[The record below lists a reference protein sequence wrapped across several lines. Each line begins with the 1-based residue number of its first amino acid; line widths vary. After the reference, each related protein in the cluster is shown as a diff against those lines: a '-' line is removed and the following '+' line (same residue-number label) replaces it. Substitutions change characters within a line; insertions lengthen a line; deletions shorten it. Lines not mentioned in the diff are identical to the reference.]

1 MNTEIYTNLIS
12 NPDILKDHQTSEL
25 KKIIKEYPYFQSAR
39 ALYLKGLNN
48 QESFRY
54 NNELKTTAAFTSD
67 RTVLFDFI
75 TSTSF
80 ENTADIHHQISQK
93 IAQQDVFEFQEI
105 LPNIEQELA
114 LGTPINFSKNETH
127 SFQQWLQI
135 SVQKPIKREGLE
147 TKKNDKEFYAMANGG
162 LSTLVYAS
170 WTNDKK
176 LAAKEINHTFN
187 EIDRLFYKDGYI
199 NDNSFRGGRGQWYH
213 SYGVNIAL
221 GYVYIAKLW
230 GAEVPEKV
238 QSKLVNSA
246 KVVNLAITNHDKFA
260 ERKNPN
266 GLARNRITSKENT
279 QLHTHQMAIA
289 IDTLMEIVVGIELE
303 HDPKYLQLRKFH
315 TPDGTDDLI
324 GFNPNCI
331 H

>member
-135 SVQKPIKREGLE
+135 SVQKPIQREGLE
-147 TKKNDKEFYAMANGG
+147 TKKNAKEF
-162 LSTLVYAS
+162 
-170 WTNDKK
+170 
-176 LAAKEINHTFN
+176 I
-187 EIDRLFYKDGYI
+187 IDRFIENNPKI
-199 NDNSFRGGRGQWYH
+199 VSVKNDEKITVSIPKNKSDT
-213 SYGVNIAL
+213 SLMTETLAK
-221 GYVYIAKLW
+221 VYLEQKKFSNAIKAYEILSLKY
-230 GAEVPEKV
+230 PEK
-238 QSKLVNSA
+238 SGF
-246 KVVNLAITNHDKFA
+246 FA
-260 ERKNPN
+260 DQIK
-266 GLARNRITSKENT
+266 RIKILQNT
-279 QLHTHQMAIA
+279 
-289 IDTLMEIVVGIELE
+289 
-303 HDPKYLQLRKFH
+303 KS
-315 TPDGTDDLI
+315 
-324 GFNPNCI
+324 
-331 H
+331 

>member
-135 SVQKPIKREGLE
+135 SVQKPIK
-147 TKKNDKEFYAMANGG
+147 
-162 LSTLVYAS
+162 
-170 WTNDKK
+170 
-176 LAAKEINHTFN
+176 
-187 EIDRLFYKDGYI
+187 
-199 NDNSFRGGRGQWYH
+199 
-213 SYGVNIAL
+213 
-221 GYVYIAKLW
+221 
-230 GAEVPEKV
+230 
-238 QSKLVNSA
+238 
-246 KVVNLAITNHDKFA
+246 
-260 ERKNPN
+260 
-266 GLARNRITSKENT
+266 
-279 QLHTHQMAIA
+279 
-289 IDTLMEIVVGIELE
+289 
-303 HDPKYLQLRKFH
+303 
-315 TPDGTDDLI
+315 
-324 GFNPNCI
+324 
-331 H
+331 